1 MKRENILK
9 PPIGVN
15 NIRVPVANS
24 ELNKQL
30 IKIQGKL
37 TSQIRQRSESDPYY
51 YAFIKLKNQG
61 ADLPVI
67 FRVKEENKL
76 ELKKGDYVELAGNY
90 SNSDKNIRKS
100 FTCFTYQ
107 LLDQKIKKE
116 CSGCG
121 DNFICLKSDN
131 YDYCKNCELNGKR
144 HINKQNNCSEC
155 DGSGLI
161 KFPQQ
166 PARRCKLCWLTV
178 QTQFF
183 TKPRNLANHE

>member
-1 MKRENILK
+1 MVEKVITSFNNKGIANIPETKL
-9 PPIGVN
+9 V
-15 NIRVPVANS
+15 
-24 ELNKQL
+24 
-30 IKIQGKL
+30 KIQGKL
-37 TSQIRQRSESDPYY
+37 TSQVRQRSEKDPYW
-51 YAFIKLKNQG
+51 YAFIKLKGHG

-67 FRVKEENKL
+67 FRADQTDKPKIEKS
-76 ELKKGDYVELAGNY
+76 DYVELTGHY

-100 FTCFTYQ
+100 FTCFNYQ

-121 DNFICLKSDN
+121 DNFFCLNSEN
-131 YDYCKNCELNGKR
+131 YDYCKNCALNSSR
-144 HINKQNNCSEC
+144 YINKQSTCSEC

-166 PARRCKLCWLTV
+166 PVRSCKLCFINS

-183 TKPRNLANHE
+183 TKPRNLVNHE

>member
-15 NIRVPVANS
+15 
-24 ELNKQL
+24 KQGVVNTQQQL
-30 IKIQGKL
+30 TKIQGKL
-37 TSQIRQRSESDPYY
+37 TSQIRQRSEKEPYY
-51 YAFIKLKNQG
+51 YAFIKLKRHG

-67 FRVKEENKL
+67 FRIKEEKQL
-76 ELKKGDYVELAGNY
+76 PLKKGDHVELAGNY

-121 DNFICLKSDN
+121 DNFFCLNSEN
-131 YDYCKNCELNGKR
+131 YDYCKNCELNNSR
-144 HINKQNNCSEC
+144 YINKQSNCSEC
-155 DGSGLI
+155 DGSGII

-166 PARRCKLCWLTV
+166 PVRRCKLCFINS
-178 QTQFF
+178 QTHFF
-183 TKPRNLANHE
+183 TNQRNLANHD